1 MRKSPYRIRFD
12 VLMLPHMGAAYNL
25 ARWITKNPDD
35 AADVVQESYARALRF
50 FDDCRGE
57 NPRAW
62 LLAIVRNASL
72 NWLEKVK
79 NQRTVSWFEL
89 GGEEGDVAREIADE
103 TIDIEFDIIQ
113 KQAAVTLDN
122 LIAALPVS
130 YREVIVLREIEELS
144 YKEIATVIGLPV
156 GTVMSRLSRGRQLIQ
171 KYWKQLPENR
181 ESNEMR

>member
-1 MRKSPYRIRFD
+1 
-12 VLMLPHMGAAYNL
+12 MGTAFNL
-25 ARWITKNPDD
+25 ACWITKNADD

-62 LLAIVRNASL
+62 LLAIVRNTSF
-72 NWLEKVK
+72 NWIEKTK
-79 NQRTVSWFEL
+79 NHRTVSWFEL
-89 GGEEGDVAREIADE
+89 GGEDGDIAHDVADH

-113 KQAAVTLDN
+113 RQAAVTLDN
-122 LIAALPVS
+122 LIAALPVA
-130 YREVIVLREIEELS
+130 YREVVVLRELEELS
-144 YKEIATVIGLPV
+144 YKEIAAVVSLPV

-181 ESNEMR
+181 E